1 MIRIKIFL
9 HYLNVSKGFS
19 LIEIVLV
26 LAIIIS
32 ISTIGYLSL
41 GKFSKSQNLTYSY
54 TNLLN
59 DLNEAKS
66 NTLSQV
72 KSSKCTAV
80 QTLVGYEIAVSNS
93 SIPNY
98 YTTKVVCATNPSD
111 STTHT
116 KTQVKKV
123 TLPNNIT
130 INMSPTSSLIFFI
143 PDGTPSVSYSATLKS
158 GTQSVSLGVDEQGVI
173 LH

>member
-1 MIRIKIFL
+1 MVRIKIFL

-80 QTLVGYEIAVSNS
+80 QTLVGYEIATSTNF
-93 SIPNY
+93 

-111 STTHT
+111 STTYT

>member
-9 HYLNVSKGFS
+9 YHLDVSKGFS

-80 QTLVGYEIAVSNS
+80 QTLVGYEIATSTNF
-93 SIPNY
+93 

-111 STTHT
+111 STTYT

-143 PDGTPSVSYSATLKS
+143 PDGIPSVSYSATLKS
-158 GTQSVSLGVDEQGVI
+158 GTQSISLGVDEQGVI